1 MENQKLFDYT
11 TEEFIEK
18 FEKEKQNYLTT
29 LSVYYNMCYDDVE
42 KFYNMF
48 GSRVEMEIKKFKHSG
63 MSCDLYLFRMFNVY

>member
-1 MENQKLFDYT
+1 MENNKLFDYT

-29 LSVYYNMCYDDVE
+29 LSVCYNMNYDDVE